1 MLEIK
6 DWALSEYVPAKTLK
20 SLLLI
25 LRKYFKHLPADPR
38 TLLSTPKSTSLRVV
52 EPGVYYHYGLKNN
65 LIDFLNTNL
74 NYNQS
79 NIDVVFNI
87 DGLPLSKSSGS
98 QLWPILGSV
107 MGFKEVFVIGL
118 YHSFFS
124 KPENVNVYLHDFVQE
139 SQLLVE
145 DGFMF
150 KSKNYSCSIKMFVA
164 DTPAKAF
171 TLCIKHHSGYS
182 SCTKCCTEGEYVERR
197 VCFPD
202 MDSLSRTDASFA
214 EMTDYDY
221 HHGITP
227 LLNIPGFG
235 PVTNVPIDYMHL
247 VCLGVVK
254 KLINL
259 WFHGPMNVRLR
270 SSQEKEISV
279 NIDKIKLYVPIEFQR
294 KPRSLNEY
302 KFWKAVEFRSFLLYI
317 GPVVLKNKIP
327 IDVYNNFLTLHVAIK
342 ILCGNGLTEELI
354 LYAEQLLKHFVII
367 FKEIYG
373 VHNLS
378 HNVHGL
384 IHLANDC
391 KMFGPLDNFSAFR
404 FENCMQQLLKLIR
417 KHNYPIQQV
426 VRRLA
431 ERNSTIL
438 SKNISSTADVVL
450 CTQHNNGPLPLSCHS
465 PQYERITFNG
475 LTLIANNLKN
485 GCCLTQNGSFVII
498 KNFAYQSKNLCF
510 VGNQFL
516 VRTELYDYPCKSS
529 HFNIYELNDLSTE
542 LEVWDIKSIKN
553 KIFLYKSPNGNFAAF
568 PIHHNEFSEK

>member
-118 YHSFFS
+118 YHSFSS

-182 SCTKCCTEGEYVERR
+182 SCTKCYSEGEYVIHRI
-197 VCFPD
+197 CFPD
-202 MDSLSRTDASFA
+202 VGSVLRTDISFI
-214 EMTDYDY
+214 EKHDDDY
-221 HHGITP
+221 HRGETP
-227 LLNIPGFG
+227 LVNIPHFG
-235 PVTNVPIDYMHL
+235 PVTNVPLDYMHL

-254 KLINL
+254 K
-259 WFHGPMNVRLR
+259 
-270 SSQEKEISV
+270 
-279 NIDKIKLYVPIEFQR
+279 
-294 KPRSLNEY
+294 
-302 KFWKAVEFRSFLLYI
+302 
-317 GPVVLKNKIP
+317 
-327 IDVYNNFLTLHVAIK
+327 
-342 ILCGNGLTEELI
+342 
-354 LYAEQLLKHFVII
+354 
-367 FKEIYG
+367 
-373 VHNLS
+373 
-378 HNVHGL
+378 
-384 IHLANDC
+384 
-391 KMFGPLDNFSAFR
+391 
-404 FENCMQQLLKLIR
+404 
-417 KHNYPIQQV
+417 
-426 VRRLA
+426 
-431 ERNSTIL
+431 
-438 SKNISSTADVVL
+438 
-450 CTQHNNGPLPLSCHS
+450 
-465 PQYERITFNG
+465 
-475 LTLIANNLKN
+475 
-485 GCCLTQNGSFVII
+485 
-498 KNFAYQSKNLCF
+498 
-510 VGNQFL
+510 
-516 VRTELYDYPCKSS
+516 
-529 HFNIYELNDLSTE
+529 
-542 LEVWDIKSIKN
+542 
-553 KIFLYKSPNGNFAAF
+553 
-568 PIHHNEFSEK
+568 